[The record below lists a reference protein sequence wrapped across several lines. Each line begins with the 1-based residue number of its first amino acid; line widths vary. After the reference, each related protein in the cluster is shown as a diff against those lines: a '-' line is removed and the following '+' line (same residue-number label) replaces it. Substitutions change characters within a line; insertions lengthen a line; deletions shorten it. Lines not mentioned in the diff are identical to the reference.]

1 MEAGHPVAESIG
13 ELLAAGKPVQLL
25 KRTMLPGVAGDLY
38 HAHVHPGVEALPG
51 AFGVFRQRQLPGGE
65 QQQRPVPA
73 VTHFATGAGAPL
85 ALSVRQHIGN
95 HPGLTRVHFAQFIKW
110 QQGIVVAAGN
120 SFQRIPGGPPGVPVI
135 RPATDGSGHFHHR
148 GLTVSGL
155 TAQMK
160 ASAARSCQAQQRGGQ
175 RTADGKDQP

>member
-1 MEAGHPVAESIG
+1 MWRLAIPSSAFPVA
-13 ELLAAGKPVQLL
+13 
-25 KRTMLPGVAGDLY
+25 R
-38 HAHVHPGVEALPG
+38 
-51 AFGVFRQRQLPGGE
+51 R
-65 QQQRPVPA
+65 
-73 VTHFATGAGAPL
+73 
-85 ALSVRQHIGN
+85 
-95 HPGLTRVHFAQFIKW
+95 
-110 QQGIVVAAGN
+110 
-120 SFQRIPGGPPGVPVI
+120 VPVI